1 VEVVSTFRKE
11 LEHHFHLSLPPEEM
25 IRTLAD
31 KTLFQEF
38 AEREG
43 FPVPR
48 AIVLL

>member
-1 VEVVSTFRKE
+1 
-11 LEHHFHLSLPPEEM
+11 M

-48 AIVLL
+48 AIVLVESKIFRRCKFSHRLW